1 MARTMGRYDDC
12 NELGKKIRRGIMKI
26 DDLLTE
32 LLRLKNEGVKEVTI
46 DPRPSKVCDRYGY
59 LNLRDGE
66 GGLKQKIRIIR
77 K

>member
-1 MARTMGRYDDC
+1 
-12 NELGKKIRRGIMKI
+12 MKI

-32 LLRLKNEGVKEVTI
+32 LLRFKNEGVHEVPL
-46 DPRPSKVCDRYGY
+46 DPRQSKACDRHGY
-59 LNLRDGE
+59 LNRRDGE